1 MDERPEVAYYYPAP
15 YWASGDSGW
24 VKSLLLFFDQL
35 AILLPQYMYGL
46 HQVADPSMVLPLEE
60 RGLLRVLEP
69 NDWIDEETAA
79 SLAEAVNGLLAS
91 GVFDELPENVGFQEL
106 SYSRMG
112 HGIDVELAETL
123 VESLATKG
131 LALPSEDGVSIPL
144 HPTVR
149 TTILVILGQLSRS
162 SGDRRG
168 LSVHP
173 ATNNL
178 QAVDELI
185 RTLSREPMPS
195 AARVVTLDLEPV
207 SFDLGPVPLDD
218 VLQFREDQRL
228 SHRAYVRDLRRFMV
242 ELADIDEPAM
252 RERALVERRQ
262 EIADTAHELQRS
274 TRRSLGKNLGSFGF
288 GLAGATWGLATG
300 DPLGFAFTA
309 GGIAAGLVPG
319 KAAPASAYSY
329 VFSVNRQFG
338 SHLGLG

>member
-15 YWASGDSGW
+15 YWASGDGGW

-35 AILLPQYMYGL
+35 AILLPQYMYGR

-69 NDWIDEETAA
+69 NDWIDEKTAE
-79 SLAEAVNGLLAS
+79 SLAETVNGLLTS
-91 GVFDELPENVGFQEL
+91 GAFDGLPENVGFQEL

-123 VESLATKG
+123 VESLASKG
-131 LALPSEDGVSIPL
+131 LARPSEDGVSIPL

-173 ATNNL
+173 ATNDL
-178 QAVDELI
+178 QAVDELV

-195 AARVVTLDLEPV
+195 AARVITLDLEPV

-218 VLQFREDQRL
+218 VLEFREEQRL
-228 SHRAYVRDLRRFMV
+228 SHRAYVRDLRRFMS
-242 ELADIDEPAM
+242 ELAAIDEQEE

-274 TRRSLGKNLGSFGF
+274 TRRSIGKNLGGFGF
-288 GLAGATWGLATG
+288 GLAGAAWGLATG
-300 DPLGFAFTA
+300 DPLGFALTA
-309 GGIAAGLVPG
+309 GGMTAGLVPG
-319 KAAPASAYSY
+319 KSAPASAYSY

>member
-1 MDERPEVAYYYPAP
+1 MDDRPEVAYYYPAP
-15 YWASGDSGW
+15 YWASGDGGW

-46 HQVADPSMVLPLEE
+46 HQVADPAMVMPLEE

-69 NDWIDEETAA
+69 NDWIDEETAE
-79 SLAEAVNGLLAS
+79 SLAETVKGLLAS
-91 GVFDELPENVGFQEL
+91 GAFEGLPEDVGFQEL

-123 VESLATKG
+123 VESLASKG
-131 LALPSEDGVSIPL
+131 LARPSEDGVSIPL

-149 TTILVILGQLSRS
+149 TTVLVILGQLSRS
-162 SGDRRG
+162 SGDRKG

-195 AARVVTLDLEPV
+195 AANVITLDLEPV

-218 VLQFREDQRL
+218 VLEFREEQRL
-228 SHRAYVRDLRRFMV
+228 NHQAYVRDLRRFMV
-242 ELADIDEPAM
+242 ELADIDDSAI

-288 GLAGATWGLATG
+288 GLAGAAWGLATG

-309 GGIAAGLVPG
+309 GGVAASLVPG
-319 KAAPASAYSY
+319 RSGPASAYSY

-338 SHLGLG
+338 ANLHSG